1 MKKVNNGTVKIM
13 LSTNDGITAEFV
25 ITCDELSSEQL
36 LNKIEFLLIEKFEDV
51 YIRTFND

>member
-1 MKKVNNGTVKIM
+1 MEKVKNGTVKIM

-51 YIRTFND
+51 YIKTFND

>member
-13 LSTNDGITAEFV
+13 LSTNDSITAEFV